1 MIECTLFLKITPVIK
16 HACAILW
23 STLIWM
29 LLVDSYFHFLS
40 YCFVRYVLHVTH
52 KSWRYTCYTHVQVTL
67 RLKTV
72 KIKNNLVYS
81 RFELKA
87 MTLNDVTLYLI
98 NLHGDN
104 NMIRMT
110 SFLSSFNSVLMVIGT
125 LLQSI
130 IQTFMKHQDITQD
143 HNS

>member
-1 MIECTLFLKITPVIK
+1 
-16 HACAILW
+16 
-23 STLIWM
+23 M
-29 LLVDSYFHFLS
+29 LH
-40 YCFVRYVLHVTH
+40 
-52 KSWRYTCYTHVQVTL
+52 THVQVIL

-104 NMIRMT
+104 NMICMT
-110 SFLSSFNSVLMVIGT
+110 SFLLSFNSVLMVIGT

-130 IQTFMKHQDITQD
+130 IQTFMKHQDKPKIITL
-143 HNS
+143 NSLRDGVVNSHQLVVIIIYLASCVSCIIFNKITTLFLWLLV

>member
-1 MIECTLFLKITPVIK
+1 MLHTNLDVTL
-16 HACAILW
+16 
-23 STLIWM
+23 
-29 LLVDSYFHFLS
+29 
-40 YCFVRYVLHVTH
+40 VT
-52 KSWRYTCYTHVQVTL
+52 QVTL

-125 LLQSI
+125 LLQST
-130 IQTFMKHQDITQD
+130 IQTFMKHQDKPKIITL
-143 HNS
+143 NSLRDGVVNSHQLVVIIIYLASCVSCIIFNKITTLFLWLLV

>member
-1 MIECTLFLKITPVIK
+1 
-16 HACAILW
+16 
-23 STLIWM
+23 M
-29 LLVDSYFHFLS
+29 LH
-40 YCFVRYVLHVTH
+40 
-52 KSWRYTCYTHVQVTL
+52 THVQVIL

-130 IQTFMKHQDITQD
+130 IQTFMKHQDKPKIITL
-143 HNS
+143 NSLRDGMVNSHQLVVIIIYLASWVLCIIFNKITTLFLWLLV